1 MILWGKILGLVM
13 ASFFNSSW
21 NVKDSVAQHLR
32 LKAPDKGQLSPAQQ
46 RKQWIGSVK
55 EAIAERNLHN
65 LESLL
70 AAKYRFKETDWD
82 VFETLAA
89 HYCPDICT
97 LLCRSGLSLQINWNH
112 FPYLLKQYSAA
123 FIERLWQE
131 PDNCVF
137 SKNDDVLH
145 QSLWDGMSGFYH
157 QSFRRAFAAH
167 CTERERLI
175 AVGYLK
181 QLQAQF
187 PQLTHTP
194 YKEYFSQIASP
205 LSWGVEANIVFLEQL
220 CDTIPWHKHFPE
232 HNNLHDVQA
241 FFGLCERSP
250 MIAQQY
256 ARVEHERKTLGET
269 SRKLAK
275 CFDGKNGVPS
285 SYGAFSM
292 VKWIKAC
299 SRETQE
305 QEFIE
310 DILLLKRPD
319 HLLLG
324 LSPKEM
330 YLMNRR
336 TDFEGGPVRTRHGSW
351 DLPSI
356 APLSWFHQGVW
367 ASAEIVDGML
377 QSEEGVSCL
386 KECLEDPAVL
396 IGFLQH
402 CSISVL
408 HTTLKQLPHMVAWRD
423 NHNNS
428 IGHYIAL
435 VRALVPKGLAEVL
448 IKSDPQLL
456 TQPNEL
462 GVSAVDIMQQL
473 GDATPLAAISKMLLG
488 VNVRSNTDV
497 QRKMRG
503 RKASGRR
510 M

>member
-1 MILWGKILGLVM
+1 MG
-13 ASFFNSSW
+13 SFFNSSW
-21 NVKDSVAQHLR
+21 NIKDSVAQHLR
-32 LKAPDKGQLSPAQQ
+32 SKAPDKGQLSPAQQ
-46 RKQWIGSVK
+46 RKQWIGLVK
-55 EAIAERNLHN
+55 DAIVECNLHTLEN
-65 LESLL
+65 LLS
-70 AAKYRFKETDWD
+70 AKYQFKETDWD
-82 VFETLAA
+82 VFEALAA
-89 HYCPDICT
+89 HYSPDTCT
-97 LLCRSGLSLQINWNH
+97 ALCRSGLSLQINWNH
-112 FPYLLKQYSAA
+112 FPYLLKQYSAD
-123 FIERLWQE
+123 FVERLWQE
-131 PDNCVF
+131 PNNCVF
-137 SKNDDVLH
+137 STKDDVLH

-167 CTERERLI
+167 CTERERLV
-175 AVGYLK
+175 AVAYLK
-181 QLQAQF
+181 QLQTQF
-187 PQLTHTP
+187 PQLTETP
-194 YKEYFSQIASP
+194 YKEYFSQISSP
-205 LSWGVEANIVFLEQL
+205 LSWGVEDNIVFLEQL
-220 CDTIPWHKHFPE
+220 CDTIEWNKHFPE
-232 HNNLHDVQA
+232 HTNLHDVQA

-256 ARVEHERKTLGET
+256 AQVEHERKVSGEN

-275 CFDGKNGVPS
+275 CFEGKNGIPS

-299 SRETQE
+299 SKETQE

-310 DILLLKRPD
+310 DILLLRRPD

-336 TDFEGGPVRTRHGSW
+336 PHFEGGTVRTRHGRW

-367 ASAEIVDGML
+367 ASAEIVDVML
-377 QSEEGVSCL
+377 QSQEGVACL
-386 KECLEDPAVL
+386 QECLDDPSVL

-408 HTTLKQLPHMVAWRD
+408 HTTLKQLPNMVVWRD
-423 NHNNS
+423 AHNNS

-435 VRALVPKGLAEVL
+435 VRTVIPKGLAEVL
-448 IKSDPQLL
+448 IKSDPEML

-462 GVSAVDIMQQL
+462 GVSAVDLMQQL
-473 GDATPLAAISKMLLG
+473 GGATQLAAISKMLLT
-488 VNVRSNTDV
+488 VNVRNSADV

-503 RKASGRR
+503 RKDSTRR